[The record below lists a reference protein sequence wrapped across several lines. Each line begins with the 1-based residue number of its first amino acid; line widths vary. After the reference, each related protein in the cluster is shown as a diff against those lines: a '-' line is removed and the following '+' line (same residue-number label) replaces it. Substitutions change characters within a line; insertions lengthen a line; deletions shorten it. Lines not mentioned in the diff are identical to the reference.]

1 MVSILRTSLHSKLS
15 LPKHMGWYDFL
26 VFSKFGAKDL
36 VAMPTCNTPTVVR
49 IDRRN
54 PISISVSLCLSVP
67 LQIVQNLKPRERYL
81 LYPSGHFFIQDLPCY
96 RLSPNVISTF
106 AVNVSR
112 KILLLGIFA
121 HIRFR

>member
-1 MVSILRTSLHSKLS
+1 
-15 LPKHMGWYDFL
+15 MGWYDFL

-36 VAMPTCNTPTVVR
+36 VAMPTCNTPTVFR

-54 PISISVSLCLSVP
+54 PISISLSLSLSLSVP

-81 LYPSGHFFIQDLPCY
+81 LYPSGHFCIQDVPCY
-96 RLSPNVISTF
+96 LLYPNVISTF

-112 KILLLGIFA
+112 KKLLLGIFA
-121 HIRFR
+121 HIQFR